1 MMGTPPGFMPGVL
14 DTALLD
20 EIRTVS
26 EADAFQTCRDLA
38 RQEGILVGADKVV
51 FPGGTFSSRDAGR
64 LKKYLETLRADG
76 VEGVVKKVH
85 PNLVEL
91 AGPHL
96 DSW

>member
-38 RQEGILVGADKVV
+38 RQEGILVGAEREGS
-51 FPGGTFSSRDAGR
+51 P
-64 LKKYLETLRADG
+64 RA
-76 VEGVVKKVH
+76 
-85 PNLVEL
+85 L
-91 AGPHL
+91 
-96 DSW
+96 S